1 MIKGVS
7 KVKEIV
13 VAVPNKVGTL
23 ATLTQALAKKS
34 IDVWALTA
42 STNLDQATI
51 QLVTSNNTKALKVI
65 AELGWSAHEREIVQ
79 VQLVNKVGAAET
91 VSLTL
96 ASADINIE
104 SIYGSTLN
112 VKAPAV
118 FIVPSDVSRAVKVL
132 KSASA

>member
-7 KVKEIV
+7 RAKEIV
-13 VAVPNKVGTL
+13 VEVPNKVGKL
-23 ATLTQALAKKS
+23 ATLTRALAEKA

-51 QLVTSNNTKALKVI
+51 QLVTSHNTKALKVI
-65 AELGWSAHEREIVQ
+65 AELGWNAREREIVQ
-79 VQLVNKVGAAET
+79 VELVNKVGAAQA

-96 ASADINIE
+96 ASADVNIE
-104 SIYGSTLN
+104 SIYGSALN

-118 FIVPSDVSRAVKVL
+118 FIVPSDVSKAVKVL